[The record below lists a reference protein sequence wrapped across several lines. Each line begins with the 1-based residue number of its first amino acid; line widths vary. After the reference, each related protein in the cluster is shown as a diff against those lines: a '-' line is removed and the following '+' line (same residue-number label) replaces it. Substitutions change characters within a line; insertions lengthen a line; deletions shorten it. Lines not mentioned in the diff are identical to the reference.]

1 MKYYRMGALFSG
13 LALVWLIVPMESDA
27 GDYRD
32 LEKQVVEHTLPNGLK
47 FLLVKR
53 GEAPVFSFCTTVHAG
68 AVDEQYGIGGIAH
81 MMEHMAF
88 KGSQTVGT
96 TDYAGEAQ
104 AIERVDD
111 AYEAIL
117 QERREGVFA
126 DSLTLARLEQ
136 DFREAQKAADTFV
149 IPNEYSRILDEEG
162 ATGVNAYTGAD
173 QTVYYYSLP
182 SNKIELWA
190 LMESDR
196 MTYPVFREFYK
207 ENEVVQ
213 EERRMRFESTASGR
227 LLDEFLSAAF
237 KDHPY
242 GHGIIGTPSDLKS
255 FTRRDGRNFR
265 NTYYVA
271 RNMTTAVVGDIDVKQ
286 TIQLAEKYFG
296 DMPDRP
302 LPPVVDTKEPP
313 QMAQRRVI
321 MEDAAQPFFVVGYH
335 VPEEKHPDFP
345 AIEAATDILAN
356 GRSSRLHRELV
367 KKKLAVQVGGIVGPW
382 GRQYN
387 TIAIV
392 FVVASAGTDIHELEE
407 ACHGVVS
414 SLCSEAI
421 TPQELEGYKA
431 RAKADHLRRLRD
443 DDGFANQL
451 TYYEEFRGGWRNL
464 FTHLD
469 SIEALTIDDLLKVSE
484 HVFTRNNRTV
494 AMIVPPAEQE

>member
-1 MKYYRMGALFSG
+1 MMDRLLYPLMTVFVF
-13 LALVWLIVPMESDA
+13 LVTCVSAPASA

-32 LEKQVVEHTLPNGLK
+32 LENEVVEHTLPNGLK
-47 FLLVKR
+47 FLFVKR

-104 AIERVDD
+104 ALDRVDD

-117 QERREGVFA
+117 QEKRKGVYT
-126 DSLTLARLEQ
+126 DSLTLARLL
-136 DFREAQKAADTFV
+136 DVFREEQKAADVFV
-149 IPNEYSRILDEEG
+149 VPNEYSKILDEAG

-173 QTVYYYSLP
+173 QTVYFYSLP

-242 GHGIIGTPSDLKS
+242 GHGIIGTPSDLTS
-255 FTRRDGRNFR
+255 FTRREGRGFR
-265 NTYYVA
+265 NKYYVA
-271 RNMTTAVVGDIDVKQ
+271 RNMTTAVVGDIDIKQ
-286 TIQLAEKYFG
+286 TVQLVDKYFS

-302 LPPVVDTKEPP
+302 LPPLVDTKEPP
-313 QMAQRRVI
+313 QMAERRVI

-387 TIAIV
+387 TIVLVFIV
-392 FVVASAGTDIHELEE
+392 AAADTDIHALEE
-407 ACHGVVS
+407 TYHGVVS
-414 SLCSEAI
+414 SICSETI

-443 DDGFANQL
+443 DDGLANQL
-451 TYYEEFRGGWRNL
+451 TYYEEFKGGWRNL

-469 SIEALTIDDLLKVSE
+469 SIEALTIDDLLRVSE
-484 HVFTRNNRTV
+484 RVFTKKNRTV
-494 AMIVPPAEQE
+494 AIILPPEEQE